1 MINQV
6 ILCVDDEKM
15 VLNSLTRELK
25 EHFGNGY
32 LYESAENADDALE
45 LLDELHE
52 DGMRVILLISDWL
65 MPGMK
70 GDELLIL
77 VRAKYPDIVTIML
90 TGQASAEAIER
101 TKKEAHLHRYLHK
114 PWTTEQLVE
123 AIRSGLPSA

>member
-90 TGQASAEAIER
+90 TGQASAEAIAR
-101 TKKEAHLHRYLHK
+101 TKTQARLHRYLHK